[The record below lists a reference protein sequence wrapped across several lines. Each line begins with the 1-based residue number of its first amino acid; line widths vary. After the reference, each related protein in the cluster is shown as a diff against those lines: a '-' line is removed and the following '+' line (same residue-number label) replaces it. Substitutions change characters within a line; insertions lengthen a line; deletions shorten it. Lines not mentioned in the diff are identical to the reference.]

1 MRGSPESEHSYMRG
15 RLTRFLLLAALFSL
29 SAAMVQDERTR
40 FFPRSQEY
48 VDVMPPREK
57 VWLFVLAG
65 QSNMAGRGVV
75 EPGDTVPHPRILTV
89 TPDNRWV
96 VAKEPLQ
103 LYQPALTGLGPGLA
117 FARAL
122 IEELDEDIY
131 IGLIPCAVGGSSVGN
146 WLSDSLYNGVRL
158 KSNFTD
164 KVLRA
169 KEYGT
174 VKGIIWHQGEADATA
189 AKLPRYKADMTLLF
203 DYFRGVTGNENL
215 PIIAG
220 ELGIFPGV
228 EKNRQ
233 EYMILNDILL
243 EITRED
249 PDMALV
255 RSFGLKAKEDNVHF
269 DSRSQRIMGRRY
281 ASSWL
286 SLTRNM
292 NK

>member
-1 MRGSPESEHSYMRG
+1 MGG
-15 RLTRFLLLAALFSL
+15 RLIRFLLLAALLSL
-29 SAAMVQDERTR
+29 SAAIVQDERTR
-40 FFPRSQEY
+40 FFPRSREY
-48 VDVMPPREK
+48 VEVMPPRDK

-75 EPGDTVPHPRILTV
+75 EPSDTIPHPRIFSV
-89 TPDNRWV
+89 TPDKRWV
-96 VAKEPLQ
+96 LAKEPLQ
-103 LYQPALTGLGPGLA
+103 LYQPELTGLGPGMA

-122 IEELDEDIY
+122 TEELDEDIY
-131 IGLIPCAVGGSSVGN
+131 IGLIPCAVGGSSVAN
-146 WLSDSLYNGVRL
+146 WLSDSLYKGVRL

-164 KVLRA
+164 KLLWA

-189 AKLPRYKADMTLLF
+189 AKLPQYKADLTLLF
-203 DYFRGVTGNENL
+203 DYFRGVAGNENL

-220 ELGIFPGV
+220 ELGVFHGV

-243 EITRED
+243 EITQED
-249 PDMALV
+249 PDFAIA

-269 DSRSQRIMGRRY
+269 DAWSQRIMGRRY
-281 ASSWL
+281 ASAWL
-286 SLTRNM
+286 SLTHHI

>member
-1 MRGSPESEHSYMRG
+1 MRGSPETGHFKMGG
-15 RLTRFLLLAALFSL
+15 RLMRFLLLAAFFAL

-40 FFPRSQEY
+40 FFPWRLEY

-75 EPGDTVPHPRILTV
+75 EPNDTVPHPRIFSV

-103 LYQPALTGLGPGLA
+103 QYQPALTGLGPGLA

-164 KVLRA
+164 KLLWA

-189 AKLPRYKADMTLLF
+189 AKLPRYKDDLTLLF
-203 DYFRGVTGNENL
+203 DYFRGVAANDDL

-243 EITRED
+243 EVSRED
-249 PDMALV
+249 KDIALV
-255 RSFGLKAKEDNVHF
+255 RSFGLKAKDDNVHF

-281 ASSWL
+281 ASAWL
-286 SLTRNM
+286 SLNHNI